1 MLVDR
6 KIVAVKMSR
15 VINEGKLQEFIN
27 EVVILSQINHRNVV
41 KLISCC
47 LETEVPLLV
56 YKYIPNRTFFQYVNG
71 QIEEFPL
78 TWDMRL

>member
-1 MLVDR
+1 MLADG

-27 EVVILSQINHRNVV
+27 EVVILSQINDRNVV
-41 KLISCC
+41 KLIGCC

-56 YKYIPNRTFFQYVNG
+56 YEHIPNRTFFQYVNG

-78 TWDMRL
+78 T